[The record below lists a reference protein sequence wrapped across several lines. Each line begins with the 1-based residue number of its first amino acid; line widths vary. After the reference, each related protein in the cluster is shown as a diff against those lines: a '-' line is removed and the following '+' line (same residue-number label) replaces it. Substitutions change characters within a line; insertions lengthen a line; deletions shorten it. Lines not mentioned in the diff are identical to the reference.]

1 MRRQGGAGWAWLK
14 VKGFAASFPSC
25 LFPPTAESD
34 VMDSRRKSLRES
46 LRMEGR
52 DYSLIAVAAM
62 FVIFGLAFS
71 NAIIPN
77 YHEQQALEKRRA
89 ELRQLVKA
97 TTAANAAIEDEIE
110 ALDDP
115 YYMAQ
120 KMVQEFKYTY
130 APPVVDKPKNEP
142 RGN

>member
-1 MRRQGGAGWAWLK
+1 
-14 VKGFAASFPSC
+14 
-25 LFPPTAESD
+25 
-34 VMDSRRKSLRES
+34 MDSRRKSLRES
-46 LRMEGR
+46 LRMDGR

-62 FVIFGLAFS
+62 FVIFGIAFS

-89 ELRQLVKA
+89 ELKQQVK
-97 TTAANAAIEDEIE
+97 TTEAANARVQNEIE

-120 KMVQEFKYTY
+120 WLRANLGYRD
-130 APPVVDKPKNEP
+130 APPLVEQPRP
-142 RGN
+142 AGRGN

>member
-1 MRRQGGAGWAWLK
+1 
-14 VKGFAASFPSC
+14 
-25 LFPPTAESD
+25 
-34 VMDSRRKSLRES
+34 MDSRRKSLRES

-71 NAIIPN
+71 NAVIPN

-89 ELRQLVKA
+89 DLKQQVK
-97 TTAANAAIEDEIE
+97 TTEAANARIADEVE
-110 ALDDP
+110 ALEDP

-120 KMVQEFKYTY
+120 WLRTNLGYRD
-130 APPVVDKPKNEP
+130 APPVVEQPKPER

>member
-1 MRRQGGAGWAWLK
+1 
-14 VKGFAASFPSC
+14 
-25 LFPPTAESD
+25 LFLDIADSD

-46 LRMEGR
+46 LRMDGR
-52 DYSLIAVAAM
+52 DYSLVAVAAM

-71 NAIIPN
+71 KAIIPN

-89 ELRQLVKA
+89 ELKQQLEA
-97 TTAANAAIEDEIE
+97 TETANARVQNEIE

-120 KMVQEFKYTY
+120 WLRANLGYRD
-130 APPVVDKPKNEP
+130 APPKDSDQGSVVSGQE
-142 RGN
+142 